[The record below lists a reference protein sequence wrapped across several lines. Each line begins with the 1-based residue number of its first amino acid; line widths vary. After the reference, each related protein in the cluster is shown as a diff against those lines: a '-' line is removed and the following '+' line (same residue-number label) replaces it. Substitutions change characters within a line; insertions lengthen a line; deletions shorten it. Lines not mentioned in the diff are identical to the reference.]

1 MTQRR
6 SEAQLT
12 RRFRERVAATGLT
25 DAAAARAIGVSREY
39 YRQVTHDET
48 GPSMRFAIGAVH
60 AGLADSIAEVAEGIR
75 ARGFDMPVAEDAP
88 LPALAAEGVA

>member
-6 SEAQLT
+6 SEARLT

-25 DAAAARAIGVSREY
+25 DAAAARAIGVSCEY

-60 AGLADSIAEVAEGIR
+60 AGLADSIAEVAEP
-75 ARGFDMPVAEDAP
+75 ADVAEDAP
-88 LPALAAEGVA
+88 LPALAAEGAA